1 MYISANMD
9 AVTDLTPRQIQILKA
24 VIDEYI
30 MTAEAVGSETLE
42 KKHNLGVSPATIR
55 NEMGG

>member
-24 VIDEYI
+24 IIDEYI
-30 MTAEAVGSETLE
+30 ATAEAVGTP
-42 KKHNLGVSPATIR
+42 PAP
-55 NEMGG
+55 